1 MHGQQCDQITGL
13 KVAQPVKLKSKLVFS
28 VLLSRYDVS
37 CDVYYQR
44 KDDVK
49 ESVERCRVIDPTLFL
64 DVERLLEEADAVGR
78 LISGLKDFLALEK
91 VANDALKLF
100 DLVDVLQNAI

>member
-1 MHGQQCDQITGL
+1 M
-13 KVAQPVKLKSKLVFS
+13 FS

-91 VANDALKLF
+91 VICSHFFVARQSCHLHIQFSCLSRY
-100 DLVDVLQNAI
+100 L